1 MLTDP
6 RIRYLILAVAWLAV
20 TAGVIYSVRENP
32 AILEHVRWMPIM
44 IIIGALAP
52 LTLLCN
58 ALGLRA
64 SAQLV
69 GQNKELGTAL
79 KISTSATIANQL
91 PLPAAFMMRVAA
103 LRSTSTS
110 LAESIKATFFVSLM
124 WMACALFAAAAAGY
138 ALGATA
144 IATILALP
152 AIIALIYGNH
162 RLKRKPGK
170 LFGKIVLLGIA
181 LSAIDTVRVYA
192 CFGAMGINVDLL
204 ECLYLTASSAF
215 ANAATFIPG
224 GVGIREYLA
233 AGLATATDIPPSQAL
248 IAVTMNRVT
257 GLLSAGI
264 LLFLL
269 DINRDSATPNH

>member
-1 MLTDP
+1 M
-6 RIRYLILAVAWLAV
+6 
-20 TAGVIYSVRENP
+20 IYSVRENP
-32 AILEHVRWMPIM
+32 GILEQIRWIPIV
-44 IIIGALAP
+44 IVIGALAP

-69 GQNKELGTAL
+69 KKSKELRSAL
-79 KISTSATIANQL
+79 NVSTSATIANQL

-103 LRSTSTS
+103 IKSTDTS
-110 LAESIKATFFVSLM
+110 LAESIKATLFVSLI
-124 WMACALFAAAAAGY
+124 WLACTLFAAAVAGY

-144 IATILALP
+144 IAIILALP
-152 AIIALIYGNH
+152 AIIALVYANH
-162 RLKRKPGK
+162 RLKQKPGR
-170 LFGKIVLLGIA
+170 LFGKIALLGMA
-181 LSAIDTVRVYA
+181 LSAVDTFRVYA
-192 CFGAMGINVDLL
+192 CFCAMGIDVGLL

-248 IAVTMNRVT
+248 LAATMNRIT
-257 GLLSAGI
+257 GLISAGI
-264 LLFLL
+264 VLLLL
-269 DINRDSATPNH
+269 DLNRDSASPDH

>member
-1 MLTDP
+1 
-6 RIRYLILAVAWLAV
+6 
-20 TAGVIYSVRENP
+20 VIYSVRENP
-32 AILEHVRWMPIM
+32 GILEQIRWIPIV
-44 IIIGALAP
+44 IVIGALAP

-69 GQNKELGTAL
+69 KKSKELRSAL
-79 KISTSATIANQL
+79 NVSTSATIANQL

-103 LRSTSTS
+103 IKSTDTS
-110 LAESIKATFFVSLM
+110 LAESIKATLFVSLI
-124 WMACALFAAAAAGY
+124 WLACTLFAAAVAGY

-144 IATILALP
+144 IAIILALP
-152 AIIALIYGNH
+152 AIIALVYANH
-162 RLKRKPGK
+162 RLKQKPGR
-170 LFGKIVLLGIA
+170 LFGKIALLGMA
-181 LSAIDTVRVYA
+181 LSAVDTFRVYA
-192 CFGAMGINVDLL
+192 CFCAMGIDVGLL

-248 IAVTMNRVT
+248 LAATMNRIT
-257 GLLSAGI
+257 GLISAGI
-264 LLFLL
+264 VLLLL
-269 DINRDSATPNH
+269 DLNRDSASPDH